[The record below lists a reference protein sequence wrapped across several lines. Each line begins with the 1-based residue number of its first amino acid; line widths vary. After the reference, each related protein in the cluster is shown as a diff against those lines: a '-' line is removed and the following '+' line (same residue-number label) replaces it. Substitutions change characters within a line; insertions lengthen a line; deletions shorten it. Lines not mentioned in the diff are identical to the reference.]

1 MDVLKSQGD
10 PEVETPLAEPGLEDL
25 PIPPDPG
32 MEPEVPE
39 TPEDDDE
46 GIDIEEPEKV

>member
-10 PEVETPLAEPGLEDL
+10 PEVETPLVEPGLEDL

-32 MEPEVPE
+32 MEPDEVEVPE
-39 TPEDDDE
+39 EEDD
-46 GIDIEEPEKV
+46 GIDTPDKEEG